1 MGDRSSK
8 LPTDGC
14 VKIPGGITSSQ
25 QQFPP
30 YRVHIPPN
38 SASNGQI
45 HSTNFSLLDRWRDL
59 HRAVDRLRHDIPVVA
74 KSTPYVSAG
83 CIRVEVPDVV
93 RVYVRFHDAG
103 AMGEDSVW

>member
-1 MGDRSSK
+1 MTVSSK
-8 LPTDGC
+8 VPADEC
-14 VKIPGGITSSQ
+14 AKFPGGGNTFS

-59 HRAVDRLRHDIPVVA
+59 HRAVDGLRHDIPVVA

-93 RVYVRFHDAG
+93 
-103 AMGEDSVW
+103 